1 MRIFGKEKKD
11 SLQDKKL
18 KNILNINNIKSI
30 KTIKTI
36 MIVSIIVAS
45 CLLFLNN
52 SLASTDVMELKKVS
66 AFNIVSKA
74 IQLILYVIRF
84 IFLIIAIVIYTLISI
99 TFAGE
104 FVSVDQI
111 FFGKISFLNLDFLL
125 SAQSGKMN
133 VTYTDTI
140 SRVYWIIFYLV
151 IGIHFLLLIIGSIR
165 SMLEMQTADK
175 KAQNKELL
183 TSWIKGMVML
193 FSVIFIAFTM
203 LYVNDYICKALDT
216 ALQNVKG
223 LSGNFILDLAAR
235 SMKGIGLDANIA
247 FMFAIAI
254 MVITSIMFFY
264 YVRRAVKVGY
274 LIMIA
279 PIVSL
284 TYVTGGLNGKSNA
297 YGKWIKEYSSNIF
310 IQLFHILI
318 YVSLIL
324 PMSSLGQIENE
335 TNIIKFVP
343 TLLLVFFGLGFI
355 YNAEKLIKKLFSE
368 HVSKAEDSKTSLVS
382 VIAVKELAQKTYGV
396 AKKGKEEIDKNR
408 TGNIKLKDNDE
419 DNKKADDDDKE
430 KETSVNTNESTDVE
444 TSDNLNTNTNEN
456 IDSENN
462 NNNEIDNAP
471 EVNSSA
477 IDSPDEEINIDDLE
491 DAGVKLSTFDKIKIA
506 AKRSSAKKSKK
517 LSGTKNIRNKKD
529 KKGIKKRLKG
539 AAISIGKFGLKVG
552 GAYTGAIIGQAA
564 NQEMFVGATVGA
576 ISGYTATK
584 KAIESTSKYR
594 GLSAKEKNEN
604 YRNSLRAT
612 ARQQV
617 KNVDRAGQIGT
628 YDKNGKLKS
637 FNTDTRTE
645 EGTRNAREYYKEI
658 IKKQNTI
665 DSKTGLSKLDMEY
678 KKAYTEYVK
687 NVAKERKLS
696 AEEAARAADQL
707 IDYILSDKKLIIEE
721 LNEKERNFVKA
732 INDQQIAMDMQAF
745 MQYTKPLEDNKNV
758 QMQEN
763 VLTDIEGTDLGAV
776 EDMITLLG
784 EAKEEVSGKLEELD
798 EKSDSDTNIN
808 TKNNIDLRSEMD
820 NKYKEV
826 MPKKL
831 RDNPRYNY
839 TYYDYLDEEDDENE
853 DEKNE

>member
-1 MRIFGKEKKD
+1 MKIFGKEIKD
-11 SLQDKKL
+11 SLKNKKL
-18 KNILNINNIKSI
+18 KNIININNI

-52 SLASTDVMELKKVS
+52 SLASTDVMDLKKVS
-66 AFNIVSKA
+66 AFNIASKA

-84 IFLIIAIVIYTLISI
+84 VFLILAITVYTLISI
-99 TFAGE
+99 IFAGE

-125 SAQSGKMN
+125 KAQGGKMN
-133 VTYTDTI
+133 VTYADTI
-140 SRVYWIIFYLV
+140 SRVYWMIFYLV

-183 TSWIKGMVML
+183 TSWLKGMVML

-216 ALQNVKG
+216 ALQNVNG

-235 SMKGIGLDANIA
+235 SIKGIGLDANIA
-247 FMFAIAI
+247 FMFAIAS

-324 PMSSLGQIENE
+324 PMSSLGQIEKE

-368 HVSKAEDSKTSLVS
+368 HISKAEDSKVSLAS
-382 VIAVKELAQKTYGV
+382 ALAVKQLAKQTYEI
-396 AKKGKEEIDKNR
+396 AKKGKEEVNKNR
-408 TGNIKLKDNDE
+408 TGDIKLKDNEE
-419 DNKKADDDDKE
+419 DNKKAGDDKNKDE
-430 KETSVNTNESTDVE
+430 SIKANETGNELKDSDV
-444 TSDNLNTNTNEN
+444 NTNTNEN
-456 IDSENN
+456 IESENN
-462 NNNEIDNAP
+462 NDNNEIENAP
-471 EVNSSA
+471 ELNSNV

-491 DAGVKLSTFDKIKIA
+491 NAGVKLSTFDKIKIA
-506 AKRSSAKKSKK
+506 AKRSSAKESKK
-517 LSGTKNIRNKKD
+517 LSDTKNIKNKKE

-539 AAISIGKFGLKVG
+539 AAIFAGKLGLKVG

-584 KAIESTSKYR
+584 KALESASNFR
-594 GLSAKEKNEN
+594 GLTAKQKNDN

-645 EGTRNAREYYKEI
+645 EGIRNAREYYKEI

-687 NVAKERKLS
+687 NVVKERKLS
-696 AEEAARAADQL
+696 AEEAAKAANQL
-707 IDYILSDKKLIIEE
+707 IDYILSDKKLIIED

-784 EAKEEVSGKLEELD
+784 EAKEEVSGKLEELG
-798 EKSDSDTNIN
+798 ENNESNTN
-808 TKNNIDLRSEMD
+808 TKNNIDLRLEMD
-820 NKYKEV
+820 NEYKEV

-839 TYYDYLDEEDDENE
+839 TYYDYLDEEDE
-853 DEKNE
+853 DEKK

>member
-1 MRIFGKEKKD
+1 MKIFGKEKKD

-18 KNILNINNIKSI
+18 RNIINIKNI

-52 SLASTDVMELKKVS
+52 SLASTDVMDLKKVS
-66 AFNIVSKA
+66 AFNIASKA

-84 IFLIIAIVIYTLISI
+84 IFLILAIAIYTLISI
-99 TFAGE
+99 IFAGE

-125 SAQSGKMN
+125 KAQGGKMN
-133 VTYTDTI
+133 VTYADTI
-140 SRVYWIIFYLV
+140 SRVYWMIFYLV

-183 TSWIKGMVML
+183 TSWLKGMVML

-235 SMKGIGLDANIA
+235 SIKGIGLDANIA
-247 FMFAIAI
+247 FMFAIAS

-324 PMSSLGQIENE
+324 PMSSLGQIEKE

-368 HVSKAEDSKTSLVS
+368 HISKAEDSKASLAS
-382 VIAVKELAQKTYGV
+382 ALAVKDLAQKTYGV
-396 AKKGKEEIDKNR
+396 AKKGKEELDKNR
-408 TGNIKLKDNDE
+408 TGNIKLKDSDE
-419 DNKKADDDDKE
+419 DNKKADDDKE
-430 KETSVNTNESTDVE
+430 KDTSVNTNESTDVE

-462 NNNEIDNAP
+462 NDNNEMENVP
-471 EVNSSA
+471 EVNSNI

-517 LSGTKNIRNKKD
+517 LSGTKNIRNKKE

-539 AAISIGKFGLKVG
+539 AAISVGKLGLKVG

-576 ISGYTATK
+576 ISGYTATN
-584 KAIESTSKYR
+584 KALESASNYR
-594 GLSAKEKNEN
+594 GLTAKQKNDN

-612 ARQQV
+612 AKEQV

-687 NVAKERKLS
+687 NVARERKIS
-696 AEEAARAADQL
+696 AEEAAKAADQL
-707 IDYILSDKKLIIEE
+707 IDYILSDKKLIIKE

-745 MQYTKPLEDNKNV
+745 MQYTKPLEDNKKV

-763 VLTDIEGTDLGAV
+763 VLTDVEGTDLGAV

>member
-1 MRIFGKEKKD
+1 MKIFGKEKKD
-11 SLQDKKL
+11 SLKEKKL
-18 KNILNINNIKSI
+18 KNIINIKNI

-52 SLASTDVMELKKVS
+52 SLASTDVMELKRVS

-133 VTYTDTI
+133 ATYTDTI

-235 SMKGIGLDANIA
+235 SIKGIGLDANIA
-247 FMFAIAI
+247 FMFAIAS

-324 PMSSLGQIENE
+324 PMSSLGQIEKE

-368 HVSKAEDSKTSLVS
+368 HISKAEDSKASLAS
-382 VIAVKELAQKTYGV
+382 ALAVKKLAKQTYGI
-396 AKKGKEEIDKNR
+396 AKKGKEEVDKNR
-408 TGNIKLKDNDE
+408 TGNIKLKDNEE
-419 DNKKADDDDKE
+419 DNKKVDDDKE

-462 NNNEIDNAP
+462 NYNNEMENVP
-471 EVNSSA
+471 EVNSNI

-517 LSGTKNIRNKKD
+517 LSGTKNIRNKKE

-539 AAISIGKFGLKVG
+539 AAISVGKLGLKVG

-576 ISGYTATK
+576 ISGYTATN
-584 KAIESTSKYR
+584 KALESASNYR
-594 GLSAKEKNEN
+594 GLTAKQKNDN

-612 ARQQV
+612 AKEQV
-617 KNVDRAGQIGT
+617 KNVDRAGQIGA

-687 NVAKERKLS
+687 NVARERKIS
-696 AEEAARAADQL
+696 AEEAAKAADQL
-707 IDYILSDKKLIIEE
+707 IDYILSDKKLIIKE

-745 MQYTKPLEDNKNV
+745 MQYTKPLEDNKKV

-763 VLTDIEGTDLGAV
+763 VLTDVEGTDLGAV

-784 EAKEEVSGKLEELD
+784 EAKEEVSGKLEELG
-798 EKSDSDTNIN
+798 ENNESNLN
-808 TKNNIDLRSEMD
+808 TKDNIDLRTEMD
-820 NKYKEV
+820 NEYKEV

-839 TYYDYLDEEDDENE
+839 TYYDYLDEEDE
-853 DEKNE
+853 DEKNK

>member
-11 SLQDKKL
+11 SLKEKNL
-18 KNILNINNIKSI
+18 KNIINIKNI

-36 MIVSIIVAS
+36 MIISIIVVS

-66 AFNIVSKA
+66 AFNIASKA

-84 IFLIIAIVIYTLISI
+84 VFLILAIVIYTLISI

-125 SAQSGKMN
+125 NAQSGKMN
-133 VTYTDTI
+133 ATYTDTI
-140 SRVYWIIFYLV
+140 SRVYWMIFYLV
-151 IGIHFLLLIIGSIR
+151 IGIHFLLLIVGSIR

-324 PMSSLGQIENE
+324 PMSSLGQIESE

-355 YNAEKLIKKLFSE
+355 YNAEKLIKKLFAE
-368 HVSKAEDSKTSLVS
+368 HISKAEDSKASLGS
-382 VIAVKELAQKTYGV
+382 AIAVKELAQKAYGV

-408 TGNIKLKDNDE
+408 TGDIKLKDNGE
-419 DNKKADDDDKE
+419 SNKKADDDKNKDR
-430 KETSVNTNESTDVE
+430 SVNANENESINVD
-444 TSDNLNTNTNEN
+444 TSDNANEN

-462 NNNEIDNAP
+462 NYDNEIGNVS
-471 EVNSSA
+471 EVNSSE
-477 IDSPDEEINIDDLE
+477 INLPDEEINIDDLE
-491 DAGVKLSTFDKIKIA
+491 NAGVKLSTFDKIKIA
-506 AKRSSAKKSKK
+506 TKRSSAKDSKK
-517 LSGTKNIRNKKD
+517 LSGTKNIRNKKE

-539 AAISIGKFGLKVG
+539 AAISVGKLGLKVG

-584 KAIESTSKYR
+584 KALESVSNYR
-594 GLSAKEKNEN
+594 GLTAKQKNDN

-665 DSKTGLSKLDMEY
+665 DNKTGLSKLDMEY

-784 EAKEEVSGKLEELD
+784 EAKEEVSGKMEELG
-798 EKSDSDTNIN
+798 ENNESNLN
-808 TKNNIDLRSEMD
+808 AENNIDLRSEMD
-820 NKYKEV
+820 NEYKEV

>member
-1 MRIFGKEKKD
+1 MKIFGKEKKD

-18 KNILNINNIKSI
+18 KNIIKINNIK
-30 KTIKTI
+30 TIKII

-52 SLASTDVMELKKVS
+52 SLASTDVMDLKKVS
-66 AFNIVSKA
+66 AFNIASKA

-84 IFLIIAIVIYTLISI
+84 VFLILAIAIYTLISI

-125 SAQSGKMN
+125 KAQGGKMN
-133 VTYTDTI
+133 VTYADTI
-140 SRVYWIIFYLV
+140 SRVYWMIFYLV
-151 IGIHFLLLIIGSIR
+151 IGIHFLLLIVGSIR

-183 TSWIKGMVML
+183 TSWLKGMVML

-216 ALQNVKG
+216 ALQNVNG

-235 SMKGIGLDANIA
+235 SIKGIGLDANIA
-247 FMFAIAI
+247 FMFAIAS

-324 PMSSLGQIENE
+324 PMSSLGQIEKE

-368 HVSKAEDSKTSLVS
+368 HISKAEDSKASLLS
-382 VIAVKELAQKTYGV
+382 ALAVKQLAEKAYGI
-396 AKKGKEEIDKNR
+396 AKKGKEEVDKNR
-408 TGNIKLKDNDE
+408 TGNIKLKDNEE
-419 DNKKADDDDKE
+419 DNKKAGDDKN
-430 KETSVNTNESTDVE
+430 KDASVNANETGVE
-444 TSDNLNTNTNEN
+444 FKDSDSNTNINEN
-456 IDSENN
+456 IESENN
-462 NNNEIDNAP
+462 NDNNEIENVP
-471 EVNSSA
+471 EVNSNI
-477 IDSPDEEINIDDLE
+477 IDSPDEEISIDDLE
-491 DAGVKLSTFDKIKIA
+491 NAGVKLSTFDKIKIA

-517 LSGTKNIRNKKD
+517 LSGTKNIRKKKE

-539 AAISIGKFGLKVG
+539 TAIFAGKLGLKVG

-584 KAIESTSKYR
+584 KVLESASNYR
-594 GLSAKEKNEN
+594 GLTAKQKNDN
-604 YRNSLRAT
+604 YRNSLRTT
-612 ARQQV
+612 AKEQV

-687 NVAKERKLS
+687 NVVKERKLS
-696 AEEAARAADQL
+696 AEEAAKAANQL
-707 IDYILSDKKLIIEE
+707 IDYILSDKKLIIKE

-763 VLTDIEGTDLGAV
+763 VLTDVEGTDLGAV

-784 EAKEEVSGKLEELD
+784 EAKEEVSGKLEEFG
-798 EKSDSDTNIN
+798 ENSKSDTN
-808 TKNNIDLRSEMD
+808 TGNNIDLRKEMD
-820 NKYKEV
+820 NEYKEV

-839 TYYDYLDEEDDENE
+839 TYYDYLDEEDEEDE
-853 DEKNE
+853 DEKN

>member
-1 MRIFGKEKKD
+1 MKIFGKEKKD

-18 KNILNINNIKSI
+18 RNIISINNI

-36 MIVSIIVAS
+36 MIISIIVAS

-52 SLASTDVMELKKVS
+52 SLASTDVMDLKKVS
-66 AFNIVSKA
+66 AFNIASKA

-84 IFLIIAIVIYTLISI
+84 IFLILAIAAYTLISI
-99 TFAGE
+99 IFAGE

-125 SAQSGKMN
+125 KAQGGKMN
-133 VTYTDTI
+133 ITYADTI
-140 SRVYWIIFYLV
+140 SRVYWMIFYLV

-183 TSWIKGMVML
+183 TSWLKGMVML

-247 FMFAIAI
+247 FMFAIAS

-324 PMSSLGQIENE
+324 PMSSLGQIEKE

-368 HVSKAEDSKTSLVS
+368 HISKAEDSKASLAS
-382 VIAVKELAQKTYGV
+382 ALAVKKLAKQTYGI
-396 AKKGKEEIDKNR
+396 AKKGKEEVDKNR
-408 TGNIKLKDNDE
+408 TGNIKLKDNEE
-419 DNKKADDDDKE
+419 DNKKVDDDKN
-430 KETSVNTNESTDVE
+430 KDASVNANETGVE
-444 TSDNLNTNTNEN
+444 LKDSDSNTNIDEN
-456 IDSENN
+456 IESENN
-462 NNNEIDNAP
+462 DNNEIENIP
-471 EVNSSA
+471 EVNSNI
-477 IDSPDEEINIDDLE
+477 IDSPDEEISIDDLE
-491 DAGVKLSTFDKIKIA
+491 NAGVKLSTFDKIKIA
-506 AKRSSAKKSKK
+506 AKRSGAKKSKK
-517 LSGTKNIRNKKD
+517 LSGTKNIRNKKE
-529 KKGIKKRLKG
+529 KKGIKKKLKG
-539 AAISIGKFGLKVG
+539 VAISVGKLGLKVG

-576 ISGYTATK
+576 ISGYTATN
-584 KAIESTSKYR
+584 KALESASNYR
-594 GLSAKEKNEN
+594 GLTAKQKNDN
-604 YRNSLRAT
+604 YRNALRAT
-612 ARQQV
+612 AKEQV

-696 AEEAARAADQL
+696 AEEAAKAADQL
-707 IDYILSDKKLIIEE
+707 IDYILSDKKLIIKE

-745 MQYTKPLEDNKNV
+745 MQYTKPLEDNKKV

-763 VLTDIEGTDLGAV
+763 VLTDVEGTDLGAV

-784 EAKEEVSGKLEELD
+784 EAKEEVSGKLEELG
-798 EKSDSDTNIN
+798 ENNESNLN
-808 TKNNIDLRSEMD
+808 TKDNIDLRTEMD
-820 NKYKEV
+820 NEYKEV

-839 TYYDYLDEEDDENE
+839 TYYDYLDEEDEENK
-853 DEKNE
+853 DEKNK

>member
-11 SLQDKKL
+11 SLKEKKL
-18 KNILNINNIKSI
+18 KNIINIKNI

-36 MIVSIIVAS
+36 MIISIIVVS

-66 AFNIVSKA
+66 AFNIASKA

-84 IFLIIAIVIYTLISI
+84 VFLILAIVIYTLISI

-133 VTYTDTI
+133 ATYTDTI
-140 SRVYWIIFYLV
+140 SRVYWMIFYLV
-151 IGIHFLLLIIGSIR
+151 IGIHFLLLIVGSIR

-324 PMSSLGQIENE
+324 PMSSLGQIESE

-355 YNAEKLIKKLFSE
+355 YNAEKLIKKLFAE
-368 HVSKAEDSKTSLVS
+368 HISKAEDSKASLGS
-382 VIAVKELAQKTYGV
+382 AIAVKELAQKAYGV

-408 TGNIKLKDNDE
+408 TGDIKLKDNGE
-419 DNKKADDDDKE
+419 SNKKADDDKNKDR
-430 KETSVNTNESTDVE
+430 SVNANENESINVD
-444 TSDNLNTNTNEN
+444 TSDNANEN

-462 NNNEIDNAP
+462 NYDNEIENVS
-471 EVNSSA
+471 EVNSSE
-477 IDSPDEEINIDDLE
+477 INLPDEEINIDDLE
-491 DAGVKLSTFDKIKIA
+491 NAGVKLSTFDKIKIA
-506 AKRSSAKKSKK
+506 TKRSSAKDSKK
-517 LSGTKNIRNKKD
+517 LSGTKNIRNKKE

-539 AAISIGKFGLKVG
+539 AAISVGKLGLKVG

-584 KAIESTSKYR
+584 KALESVSNYR
-594 GLSAKEKNEN
+594 GLTAKQENDN

-665 DSKTGLSKLDMEY
+665 DNKTGLSKLDMEY

-784 EAKEEVSGKLEELD
+784 EAKEEVSGKMEELG
-798 EKSDSDTNIN
+798 ENNESNLN
-808 TKNNIDLRSEMD
+808 AENNIDLRSEMD
-820 NKYKEV
+820 NEYKEV

>member
-1 MRIFGKEKKD
+1 MKIFGKEKKD
-11 SLQDKKL
+11 SLRDKKL
-18 KNILNINNIKSI
+18 RNIINIKNI

-52 SLASTDVMELKKVS
+52 SLASTDVMDLKKVS
-66 AFNIVSKA
+66 AFNIASKA

-84 IFLIIAIVIYTLISI
+84 IFLILAIAAYTLISI
-99 TFAGE
+99 IFAGE

-125 SAQSGKMN
+125 KAQGGKMN
-133 VTYTDTI
+133 VTYADTI
-140 SRVYWIIFYLV
+140 SRVYWMIFYLV

-183 TSWIKGMVML
+183 TSWLKGMVML

-235 SMKGIGLDANIA
+235 SIKGIGLDANIA
-247 FMFAIAI
+247 FMFAIAS

-324 PMSSLGQIENE
+324 PMSSLGQIEKE

-368 HVSKAEDSKTSLVS
+368 HISKAEDSKASLAS
-382 VIAVKELAQKTYGV
+382 ALAVKDLAQKTYGV
-396 AKKGKEEIDKNR
+396 AKKGKEELDKNR
-408 TGNIKLKDNDE
+408 TGNIKLKDSDE
-419 DNKKADDDDKE
+419 DNKKADDDKE

-576 ISGYTATK
+576 ISGYTATN
-584 KAIESTSKYR
+584 KALESASNYR
-594 GLSAKEKNEN
+594 GLTAKQKNDN
-604 YRNSLRAT
+604 YRNALRAT
-612 ARQQV
+612 AKEQV

-687 NVAKERKLS
+687 NVARERKIS
-696 AEEAARAADQL
+696 AEEAAKAADQL
-707 IDYILSDKKLIIEE
+707 IDYILSDKKLIIKE

-745 MQYTKPLEDNKNV
+745 MQYTKPLEDNKKV

-763 VLTDIEGTDLGAV
+763 VLTDVEGTDLGAV

-784 EAKEEVSGKLEELD
+784 EAKEEVSGKLEELG
-798 EKSDSDTNIN
+798 ENNESNLN
-808 TKNNIDLRSEMD
+808 TKDNIDLRTEMD
-820 NKYKEV
+820 NEYKEV

-839 TYYDYLDEEDDENE
+839 TYYDYLDEEDEENK
-853 DEKNE
+853 DEKNK

>member
-11 SLQDKKL
+11 SLKEKKL
-18 KNILNINNIKSI
+18 KNIINIKNI

-36 MIVSIIVAS
+36 MIISIIVVS

-52 SLASTDVMELKKVS
+52 SLASTDVMELKRVS

-84 IFLIIAIVIYTLISI
+84 IFLILAIAAYTLISI
-99 TFAGE
+99 IFAGE

-125 SAQSGKMN
+125 KAQGGKMN
-133 VTYTDTI
+133 VTYADTI
-140 SRVYWIIFYLV
+140 SRVYWMIFYLV

-183 TSWIKGMVML
+183 TSWLKGMVML

-235 SMKGIGLDANIA
+235 SIKGIGLDANIA
-247 FMFAIAI
+247 FMFAIAS

-368 HVSKAEDSKTSLVS
+368 HISKAEDSKASLAS
-382 VIAVKELAQKTYGV
+382 ALAVKDLAQKTYGV

-462 NNNEIDNAP
+462 NYNNEIDNAP
-471 EVNSSA
+471 EANSSA

-604 YRNSLRAT
+604 YRNALRAT
-612 ARQQV
+612 AKEQV
-617 KNVDRAGQIGT
+617 KNVDRAGQIGA

-665 DSKTGLSKLDMEY
+665 DNKTGLSKLDMEY

-687 NVAKERKLS
+687 NVARERKIS
-696 AEEAARAADQL
+696 AEEAAKAADQL
-707 IDYILSDKKLIIEE
+707 IDYILSDKKLIIKE

-745 MQYTKPLEDNKNV
+745 MQYTKPLEDNKKV

-763 VLTDIEGTDLGAV
+763 VLTDVEGTDLGAV

-784 EAKEEVSGKLEELD
+784 EAKEEVSGKMEELG
-798 EKSDSDTNIN
+798 ENNESNLN
-808 TKNNIDLRSEMD
+808 AENNIDLRSEMD
-820 NKYKEV
+820 NEYKEV

>member
-1 MRIFGKEKKD
+1 MKIFGKEKKD
-11 SLQDKKL
+11 SLKEKKL
-18 KNILNINNIKSI
+18 KNIINIKNI

-52 SLASTDVMELKKVS
+52 SLASTDVMDLKKVS
-66 AFNIVSKA
+66 AFNIASKA

-84 IFLIIAIVIYTLISI
+84 IFLILAIAAYTLISI
-99 TFAGE
+99 IFAGE

-125 SAQSGKMN
+125 KAQGGKMN
-133 VTYTDTI
+133 ITYADTI
-140 SRVYWIIFYLV
+140 SRVYWMIFYLV

-183 TSWIKGMVML
+183 TSWLKGMVML

-235 SMKGIGLDANIA
+235 SIKGIGLDANIA
-247 FMFAIAI
+247 FMFAIAS

-324 PMSSLGQIENE
+324 PMSSLGQIEKE

-368 HVSKAEDSKTSLVS
+368 HISKAEDSKASLAS
-382 VIAVKELAQKTYGV
+382 ALAVKDLAQKTYGV
-396 AKKGKEEIDKNR
+396 AKKGKEELDKNR
-408 TGNIKLKDNDE
+408 TGNIKLKDSDE
-419 DNKKADDDDKE
+419 DNKKADDDKE

-462 NNNEIDNAP
+462 NDNNEMENVP
-471 EVNSSA
+471 EVNSNI

-517 LSGTKNIRNKKD
+517 LSGTKNIRNKKE

-539 AAISIGKFGLKVG
+539 AAISVGKLGLKVG

-576 ISGYTATK
+576 ISGYTATN
-584 KAIESTSKYR
+584 KALESASNYR
-594 GLSAKEKNEN
+594 GLTAKQKNDN
-604 YRNSLRAT
+604 YRNALRAT
-612 ARQQV
+612 AKEQV

-687 NVAKERKLS
+687 NVARERKIS
-696 AEEAARAADQL
+696 AEEAAKAADQL
-707 IDYILSDKKLIIEE
+707 IDYILSDKKLIIKE

-745 MQYTKPLEDNKNV
+745 MRYTKPLEDNKNV

-763 VLTDIEGTDLGAV
+763 VLTDVEGTDLGAV

-820 NKYKEV
+820 NEYKEV

-839 TYYDYLDEEDDENE
+839 TYYDYLDEEDEENK
-853 DEKNE
+853 DEKNK

>member
-1 MRIFGKEKKD
+1 MKIFGKEKKD
-11 SLQDKKL
+11 SLKEKKL
-18 KNILNINNIKSI
+18 KNIINIKNI

-52 SLASTDVMELKKVS
+52 SLASTDVMDLKKVS
-66 AFNIVSKA
+66 AFNIASKA

-84 IFLIIAIVIYTLISI
+84 IFLILAIAAYTLISI
-99 TFAGE
+99 IFAGE

-125 SAQSGKMN
+125 KAQGGKMN
-133 VTYTDTI
+133 ITYADTI
-140 SRVYWIIFYLV
+140 SRVYWMIFYLV

-183 TSWIKGMVML
+183 TSWLKGMVML

-235 SMKGIGLDANIA
+235 SIKGIGLDANIA
-247 FMFAIAI
+247 FMFAIAS

-324 PMSSLGQIENE
+324 PMSSLGQIEKE

-368 HVSKAEDSKTSLVS
+368 HISKAEDSKASLAS
-382 VIAVKELAQKTYGV
+382 ALAVKDLAQKTYGV
-396 AKKGKEEIDKNR
+396 AKKGKEEVDKNR
-408 TGNIKLKDNDE
+408 TGNIKLKDNEE
-419 DNKKADDDDKE
+419 DNKKVDDDKE

-506 AKRSSAKKSKK
+506 AKRSSTKKSKK
-517 LSGTKNIRNKKD
+517 LSGTKNIRNKKE

-539 AAISIGKFGLKVG
+539 AAISVGKLGLKVG

-576 ISGYTATK
+576 ISGYTATN
-584 KAIESTSKYR
+584 KALESASNYR
-594 GLSAKEKNEN
+594 GLTAKQKNDN

-612 ARQQV
+612 AKEQV

-687 NVAKERKLS
+687 NVARERKIS
-696 AEEAARAADQL
+696 AEEAAKAADQL
-707 IDYILSDKKLIIEE
+707 IDYILSDKKLIIKE

-745 MQYTKPLEDNKNV
+745 MQYTKPLEDNKKV

-763 VLTDIEGTDLGAV
+763 VLTDVEGTDLGAV

>member
-1 MRIFGKEKKD
+1 MKIFGKEKKD
-11 SLQDKKL
+11 SLKEKKL
-18 KNILNINNIKSI
+18 KNIINIKNI

-52 SLASTDVMELKKVS
+52 SLASTDVMDLKKVS
-66 AFNIVSKA
+66 AFNIASKA

-84 IFLIIAIVIYTLISI
+84 VFLIIAITIYDLISI

-125 SAQSGKMN
+125 KGQGGKMN
-133 VTYTDTI
+133 VTYADTI
-140 SRVYWIIFYLV
+140 SRVYWMIFYLV

-183 TSWIKGMVML
+183 TSWLKGMVML

-203 LYVNDYICKALDT
+203 LYVNDYICKALDS
-216 ALQNVKG
+216 ALQNVNG

-235 SMKGIGLDANIA
+235 SIKGIGLDANIA
-247 FMFAIAI
+247 FMFAIAS

-324 PMSSLGQIENE
+324 PMSSLGQIEKE

-368 HVSKAEDSKTSLVS
+368 HISKAEDSKASLAS
-382 VIAVKELAQKTYGV
+382 ALAVKDLAQKTYGV
-396 AKKGKEEIDKNR
+396 AKKGKEELDKNR
-408 TGNIKLKDNDE
+408 TGNIKLKDSDE
-419 DNKKADDDDKE
+419 DNKKADDDKE

-539 AAISIGKFGLKVG
+539 AAISIGKLGLKVG

-604 YRNSLRAT
+604 YRNALRAT
-612 ARQQV
+612 AKEQV
-617 KNVDRAGQIGT
+617 KNVDRAGQIGA

-707 IDYILSDKKLIIEE
+707 IDYILSDKKLIIKE

-745 MQYTKPLEDNKNV
+745 MQYTKPLEDNKKV

-763 VLTDIEGTDLGAV
+763 VLTDVEGTDLGAV

-784 EAKEEVSGKLEELD
+784 EAKEEVSVKLEELG
-798 EKSDSDTNIN
+798 ENNESNLN
-808 TKNNIDLRSEMD
+808 TKDNIDLRTEMD
-820 NKYKEV
+820 NEYKEV

-839 TYYDYLDEEDDENE
+839 TYYDYLDEEDEENK
-853 DEKNE
+853 DEKNK

>member
-1 MRIFGKEKKD
+1 MRILGKEKKD
-11 SLQDKKL
+11 SLKEKKL
-18 KNILNINNIKSI
+18 KNIININNI

-36 MIVSIIVAS
+36 MIVSIIVVS

-52 SLASTDVMELKKVS
+52 SLASTDVMDLKKVS
-66 AFNIVSKA
+66 AFNIASKA

-84 IFLIIAIVIYTLISI
+84 IFLILAIAAYTLISI
-99 TFAGE
+99 IFAGE

-125 SAQSGKMN
+125 KAQGGKMN
-133 VTYTDTI
+133 VTYADTI
-140 SRVYWIIFYLV
+140 SKVYWMIFYLV
-151 IGIHFLLLIIGSIR
+151 IGIHFLLLIVGSIR

-183 TSWIKGMVML
+183 TSWLKGMVML

-235 SMKGIGLDANIA
+235 SIKGIGLDANIA

-324 PMSSLGQIENE
+324 PMSSLGQIEKE

-368 HVSKAEDSKTSLVS
+368 HISKAEDSKASLAS
-382 VIAVKELAQKTYGV
+382 ALAVKDLAQKTYGV
-396 AKKGKEEIDKNR
+396 AKKGKEELDKNR
-408 TGNIKLKDNDE
+408 TGNIKLKDSDE
-419 DNKKADDDDKE
+419 DNKKADDDKE

-462 NNNEIDNAP
+462 NDNNEMENVP
-471 EVNSSA
+471 EVNSNI

-517 LSGTKNIRNKKD
+517 LSGTKNIRNKKE

-539 AAISIGKFGLKVG
+539 AAISVGKLGLKVG

-576 ISGYTATK
+576 ISGYTATN
-584 KAIESTSKYR
+584 KALESASNYR
-594 GLSAKEKNEN
+594 GLTAKQKNDN

-612 ARQQV
+612 AKEQV

-687 NVAKERKLS
+687 NVARERKIS
-696 AEEAARAADQL
+696 AEEAAKAADQL
-707 IDYILSDKKLIIEE
+707 IDYILSDKKLIIKE

-745 MQYTKPLEDNKNV
+745 MQYTKPLEDNKKV

-763 VLTDIEGTDLGAV
+763 VLTDVEGTDLGAV

-784 EAKEEVSGKLEELD
+784 EAKEEVSGKLEELG
-798 EKSDSDTNIN
+798 ENNELNLN
-808 TKNNIDLRSEMD
+808 TKDNIDLRTEMD
-820 NKYKEV
+820 NEYKEV

-839 TYYDYLDEEDDENE
+839 TYYDYLDEEDEENK
-853 DEKNE
+853 DEKNK

>member
-1 MRIFGKEKKD
+1 
-11 SLQDKKL
+11 
-18 KNILNINNIKSI
+18 
-30 KTIKTI
+30 
-36 MIVSIIVAS
+36 
-45 CLLFLNN
+45 
-52 SLASTDVMELKKVS
+52 
-66 AFNIVSKA
+66 
-74 IQLILYVIRF
+74 
-84 IFLIIAIVIYTLISI
+84 
-99 TFAGE
+99 
-104 FVSVDQI
+104 
-111 FFGKISFLNLDFLL
+111 
-125 SAQSGKMN
+125 
-133 VTYTDTI
+133 
-140 SRVYWIIFYLV
+140 
-151 IGIHFLLLIIGSIR
+151 
-165 SMLEMQTADK
+165 
-175 KAQNKELL
+175 
-183 TSWIKGMVML
+183 
-193 FSVIFIAFTM
+193 
-203 LYVNDYICKALDT
+203 
-216 ALQNVKG
+216 
-223 LSGNFILDLAAR
+223 
-235 SMKGIGLDANIA
+235 MKGIGLDANIA

-324 PMSSLGQIENE
+324 PMSSLGQIESE

-368 HVSKAEDSKTSLVS
+368 HISKAEDSKASLGS
-382 VIAVKELAQKTYGV
+382 VIAVKELAQKAYGV

-408 TGNIKLKDNDE
+408 TGDIKLKDNGE
-419 DNKKADDDDKE
+419 SNKKADDDKNKDR
-430 KETSVNTNESTDVE
+430 SVNANENENESINVD
-444 TSDNLNTNTNEN
+444 TSDNANEN

-462 NNNEIDNAP
+462 NYNNEIENVP
-471 EVNSSA
+471 EVNSSE
-477 IDSPDEEINIDDLE
+477 INSPDEEINIDDLE
-491 DAGVKLSTFDKIKIA
+491 NAGVKLSTFDKIKIA

-517 LSGTKNIRNKKD
+517 LSGTKNIRNKKE

-539 AAISIGKFGLKVG
+539 TAISIGKLGLKVG

-584 KAIESTSKYR
+584 KAMESASNYR
-594 GLSAKEKNEN
+594 GLTAKQKNDN

-687 NVAKERKLS
+687 NVAKERKIS
-696 AEEAARAADQL
+696 AEEAAKAADQL

-721 LNEKERNFVKA
+721 LNEKERNLVKA

-745 MQYTKPLEDNKNV
+745 MHYTKPLEDNKNV

-784 EAKEEVSGKLEELD
+784 EAKEEVSGKMEELG
-798 EKSDSDTNIN
+798 ENNESNLN
-808 TKNNIDLRSEMD
+808 AENNIDLRSEMD
-820 NKYKEV
+820 NEYKEV

>member
-1 MRIFGKEKKD
+1 
-11 SLQDKKL
+11 
-18 KNILNINNIKSI
+18 
-30 KTIKTI
+30 
-36 MIVSIIVAS
+36 
-45 CLLFLNN
+45 
-52 SLASTDVMELKKVS
+52 
-66 AFNIVSKA
+66 
-74 IQLILYVIRF
+74 
-84 IFLIIAIVIYTLISI
+84 
-99 TFAGE
+99 
-104 FVSVDQI
+104 
-111 FFGKISFLNLDFLL
+111 
-125 SAQSGKMN
+125 
-133 VTYTDTI
+133 
-140 SRVYWIIFYLV
+140 
-151 IGIHFLLLIIGSIR
+151 
-165 SMLEMQTADK
+165 
-175 KAQNKELL
+175 
-183 TSWIKGMVML
+183 
-193 FSVIFIAFTM
+193 
-203 LYVNDYICKALDT
+203 
-216 ALQNVKG
+216 
-223 LSGNFILDLAAR
+223 
-235 SMKGIGLDANIA
+235 
-247 FMFAIAI
+247 
-254 MVITSIMFFY
+254 
-264 YVRRAVKVGY
+264 
-274 LIMIA
+274 
-279 PIVSL
+279 
-284 TYVTGGLNGKSNA
+284 
-297 YGKWIKEYSSNIF
+297 
-310 IQLFHILI
+310 
-318 YVSLIL
+318 
-324 PMSSLGQIENE
+324 MSSLGQIEKE

-368 HVSKAEDSKTSLVS
+368 HISKAEDSKASLAS
-382 VIAVKELAQKTYGV
+382 ALAVKDLAQKTYGV
-396 AKKGKEEIDKNR
+396 AKKGKEELDKNR
-408 TGNIKLKDNDE
+408 TGNIKLKDNEE
-419 DNKKADDDDKE
+419 DNKKVDDDKNA
-430 KETSVNTNESTDVE
+430 SVNANETGVE
-444 TSDNLNTNTNEN
+444 LKNSDANTNIDEN
-456 IDSENN
+456 IESENN
-462 NNNEIDNAP
+462 NDNNEMENVP
-471 EVNSSA
+471 EVNSNI

-687 NVAKERKLS
+687 NVARERKIS
-696 AEEAARAADQL
+696 AEEAAKAADQL
-707 IDYILSDKKLIIEE
+707 IDYILSDKKLIIKE

-763 VLTDIEGTDLGAV
+763 VLTDVEGTDLGAV

-784 EAKEEVSGKLEELD
+784 EAKEEVSGKLEEFGENNESNL
-798 EKSDSDTNIN
+798 N
-808 TKNNIDLRSEMD
+808 TKDNIDLRTEMD
-820 NKYKEV
+820 NEYKEV

-839 TYYDYLDEEDDENE
+839 TYYDYLDEEDEENK
-853 DEKNE
+853 DEKNK

>member
-1 MRIFGKEKKD
+1 MRILGKEKKD
-11 SLQDKKL
+11 SLKVKKL
-18 KNILNINNIKSI
+18 KNIININNI

-36 MIVSIIVAS
+36 MIISIIVVS

-52 SLASTDVMELKKVS
+52 SLASTDVMELKRVS

-84 IFLIIAIVIYTLISI
+84 VFLILAITVYTLISI
-99 TFAGE
+99 IFAGE

-125 SAQSGKMN
+125 KAQGGKMN
-133 VTYTDTI
+133 VTYADTI
-140 SRVYWIIFYLV
+140 SKVYWMIFYLV
-151 IGIHFLLLIIGSIR
+151 IGIHFLLLIVGSIR

-183 TSWIKGMVML
+183 TSWLKGMVML
-193 FSVIFIAFTM
+193 FSIIFIAFTM

-235 SMKGIGLDANIA
+235 SIKGIGLDANIA
-247 FMFAIAI
+247 FMFAIAS

-324 PMSSLGQIENE
+324 PMSSLGQIESE

-368 HVSKAEDSKTSLVS
+368 HISKAEDSKASLLS
-382 VIAVKELAQKTYGV
+382 ALAVKQLAEKAYGI
-396 AKKGKEEIDKNR
+396 AKKGKEEVDKNR

-419 DNKKADDDDKE
+419 DNKKVDDDKNKDE
-430 KETSVNTNESTDVE
+430 SIKANETGNELKDPDVNTNI
-444 TSDNLNTNTNEN
+444 NEN
-456 IDSENN
+456 IESENN
-462 NNNEIDNAP
+462 NDNNEIENAP
-471 EVNSSA
+471 ELNSNT

-491 DAGVKLSTFDKIKIA
+491 NAGVKLSTFDKIKIA
-506 AKRSSAKKSKK
+506 TKRSSAKKSKK
-517 LSGTKNIRNKKD
+517 LSGTKNIRKKKE

-539 AAISIGKFGLKVG
+539 TAIFAGKLGLKVG

-584 KAIESTSKYR
+584 KALESASNYR
-594 GLSAKEKNEN
+594 GLTAKQKNDN
-604 YRNSLRAT
+604 YRNALRNT
-612 ARQQV
+612 AKEQV

-658 IKKQNTI
+658 NKKQNTI

-687 NVAKERKLS
+687 NVVKERKLS
-696 AEEAARAADQL
+696 AEEAAKAANQL
-707 IDYILSDKKLIIEE
+707 IDYILSDKKLIIED

-784 EAKEEVSGKLEELD
+784 EAKEEVSGKLEELG
-798 EKSDSDTNIN
+798 ENSKSDTN
-808 TKNNIDLRSEMD
+808 TGNNIDLRKEMD
-820 NKYKEV
+820 NEYKEV

-831 RDNPRYNY
+831 RDNSRYNY
-839 TYYDYLDEEDDENE
+839 TYYDYLDEEDEDE
-853 DEKNE
+853 DEKK

>member
-1 MRIFGKEKKD
+1 MRILGKEKKD
-11 SLQDKKL
+11 SLKEKNL
-18 KNILNINNIKSI
+18 KNIINIKNI

-36 MIVSIIVAS
+36 MIISIIVVS

-52 SLASTDVMELKKVS
+52 SLASTDVTELKRVS
-66 AFNIVSKA
+66 AFNIASKA

-84 IFLIIAIVIYTLISI
+84 VFLILAIAVYTLISI

-104 FVSVDQI
+104 FVSVDQM

-125 SAQSGKMN
+125 NAQGGKMN
-133 VTYTDTI
+133 ATYTDTI
-140 SRVYWIIFYLV
+140 SRVYWMIFYLV
-151 IGIHFLLLIIGSIR
+151 IGIHFLLLIVGSIR

-216 ALQNVKG
+216 ALQNVNG

-264 YVRRAVKVGY
+264 YLRRAVKVGY

-368 HVSKAEDSKTSLVS
+368 HISKAEDSKTSLVS

-396 AKKGKEEIDKNR
+396 AKKGKEELDKNR
-408 TGNIKLKDNDE
+408 TGDIKLKDNGE
-419 DNKKADDDDKE
+419 SNKKADDDKNKDR
-430 KETSVNTNESTDVE
+430 SVNANENESINVD
-444 TSDNLNTNTNEN
+444 TSDNANEN

-462 NNNEIDNAP
+462 NDNEIENVP
-471 EVNSSA
+471 EVNSSE
-477 IDSPDEEINIDDLE
+477 INSPDEEINIDDLQE
-491 DAGVKLSTFDKIKIA
+491 AGVKLSTFDKIKIA
-506 AKRSSAKKSKK
+506 TKRSSAKDSKK
-517 LSGTKNIRNKKD
+517 LSGTKNIRNKKE

-539 AAISIGKFGLKVG
+539 VAITAGKLGLKVG

-594 GLSAKEKNEN
+594 GLTAKQKNDN

-665 DSKTGLSKLDMEY
+665 DNKTGLSKLDMEY

-784 EAKEEVSGKLEELD
+784 EAKEEVSGKIEELG
-798 EKSDSDTNIN
+798 ENNESNLN
-808 TKNNIDLRSEMD
+808 AKNNIDLRSEMD
-820 NKYKEV
+820 NKYREV
-826 MPKKL
+826 MPEKL

>member
-1 MRIFGKEKKD
+1 MKIFGKEKKD
-11 SLQDKKL
+11 SLKEKKL
-18 KNILNINNIKSI
+18 KNIINIKNI

-52 SLASTDVMELKKVS
+52 SLASTDVMDLKKVS
-66 AFNIVSKA
+66 AFNIASKA

-84 IFLIIAIVIYTLISI
+84 IFLILAITIYDLISI

-125 SAQSGKMN
+125 KGQGGKMN
-133 VTYTDTI
+133 VTYADTI
-140 SRVYWIIFYLV
+140 SRVYWMIFYLV
-151 IGIHFLLLIIGSIR
+151 IGIHFLLLIVGSIR

-183 TSWIKGMVML
+183 TSWLKGMVML

-235 SMKGIGLDANIA
+235 SIKGIGLDANIA
-247 FMFAIAI
+247 FMFAIAS

-324 PMSSLGQIENE
+324 PMSSLGQIEKE

-368 HVSKAEDSKTSLVS
+368 HISKAEDSKASLAS
-382 VIAVKELAQKTYGV
+382 ALAVKDLAQKTYGV

-687 NVAKERKLS
+687 NVARERKIS
-696 AEEAARAADQL
+696 AEEAAKAADQL
-707 IDYILSDKKLIIEE
+707 IDYILSDKKLIIKE

-763 VLTDIEGTDLGAV
+763 VLTDVEGTDLGAV

-784 EAKEEVSGKLEELD
+784 EAKEEVSGKLEEFGENNESNL
-798 EKSDSDTNIN
+798 N
-808 TKNNIDLRSEMD
+808 TKDNIDLRTEMD
-820 NKYKEV
+820 NEYKEV

-839 TYYDYLDEEDDENE
+839 TYYDYLDEEDEENK
-853 DEKNE
+853 DEKNK

>member
-1 MRIFGKEKKD
+1 MRILGKEKKD
-11 SLQDKKL
+11 SLKEKNL
-18 KNILNINNIKSI
+18 KNIINIKNI

-36 MIVSIIVAS
+36 MIISIIVVS

-52 SLASTDVMELKKVS
+52 SLASTDVTELKRVS
-66 AFNIVSKA
+66 AFNIASKA

-84 IFLIIAIVIYTLISI
+84 VFLILAIAVYTLISI

-125 SAQSGKMN
+125 NAQSGKMN
-133 VTYTDTI
+133 ATYTDTI
-140 SRVYWIIFYLV
+140 SRVYWMIFYLV
-151 IGIHFLLLIIGSIR
+151 IGIHFLLLIVGSIR

-216 ALQNVKG
+216 ALQNVNG

-247 FMFAIAI
+247 FMFAIAS

-324 PMSSLGQIENE
+324 PMSSLGQIESE

-355 YNAEKLIKKLFSE
+355 YNAEKLIKKLFAE
-368 HVSKAEDSKTSLVS
+368 HISKAEDSKASLGS
-382 VIAVKELAQKTYGV
+382 AIAVKELAQKAYGV

-408 TGNIKLKDNDE
+408 TGDIKLKDNGE
-419 DNKKADDDDKE
+419 SNKKADDDKNKDR
-430 KETSVNTNESTDVE
+430 SVNANENESINVD
-444 TSDNLNTNTNEN
+444 TSDNANEN

-462 NNNEIDNAP
+462 NYDNEIENVP
-471 EVNSSA
+471 EVNSSE
-477 IDSPDEEINIDDLE
+477 INLPDEEINIDDLE
-491 DAGVKLSTFDKIKIA
+491 NAGVKLSTFDKIKIA

-517 LSGTKNIRNKKD
+517 LSGTKNIRNKKE

-539 AAISIGKFGLKVG
+539 AAISVGKLGLKVG

-584 KAIESTSKYR
+584 KALESASNYR
-594 GLSAKEKNEN
+594 GLTAKQKNDN

-612 ARQQV
+612 AKEQV

-665 DSKTGLSKLDMEY
+665 DNKTGLSKLDMEY

-784 EAKEEVSGKLEELD
+784 EAKEEVSGKMEELG
-798 EKSDSDTNIN
+798 ENNESNLN
-808 TKNNIDLRSEMD
+808 AENNIDLRSEMD
-820 NKYKEV
+820 NEYKEV

>member
-1 MRIFGKEKKD
+1 MRILGKEKKD
-11 SLQDKKL
+11 SLKEKKL
-18 KNILNINNIKSI
+18 KNIININNI

-36 MIVSIIVAS
+36 MIISIIVVS

-52 SLASTDVMELKKVS
+52 SLASTDVMELKRVS

-84 IFLIIAIVIYTLISI
+84 VFLILAITVYTLISI
-99 TFAGE
+99 IFAGE

-125 SAQSGKMN
+125 KAQGGKMN
-133 VTYTDTI
+133 VTYADTI
-140 SRVYWIIFYLV
+140 SRVYWMIFYLV
-151 IGIHFLLLIIGSIR
+151 IGIHFLLLIVGSIR

-183 TSWIKGMVML
+183 TSWLKGMVML

-235 SMKGIGLDANIA
+235 SIKGIGLDANIA

-324 PMSSLGQIENE
+324 PMSSLGQIESE

-368 HVSKAEDSKTSLVS
+368 HISKAEDSKASLLS
-382 VIAVKELAQKTYGV
+382 ALAVKQLAEKAYGV
-396 AKKGKEEIDKNR
+396 AKKGKEEVDKNR
-408 TGNIKLKDNDE
+408 TGNIKLKDNEE
-419 DNKKADDDDKE
+419 DNKKAGDDKN
-430 KETSVNTNESTDVE
+430 KDASVNANETGVE
-444 TSDNLNTNTNEN
+444 FKDSDSNTNIDEN
-456 IDSENN
+456 IESENDN
-462 NNNEIDNAP
+462 DNNEIENVP
-471 EVNSSA
+471 EVNSNT
-477 IDSPDEEINIDDLE
+477 IDSPDEEISIDDLE
-491 DAGVKLSTFDKIKIA
+491 NAGVKLSTFDKIKIA

-517 LSGTKNIRNKKD
+517 LSGTKNIRKKKE

-539 AAISIGKFGLKVG
+539 VATFTGKLGLKVG

-584 KAIESTSKYR
+584 KVLESASNYR
-594 GLSAKEKNEN
+594 GLTAKQKNDN
-604 YRNSLRAT
+604 YRNSLRTT
-612 ARQQV
+612 AKEQV

-687 NVAKERKLS
+687 NVVKERKLS
-696 AEEAARAADQL
+696 AEEAAKAADQL
-707 IDYILSDKKLIIEE
+707 IDYILSDKKLIIED

-784 EAKEEVSGKLEELD
+784 EAKEEVSGKLEEFG
-798 EKSDSDTNIN
+798 ENSKSDTN
-808 TKNNIDLRSEMD
+808 TGNNIDLRKEMD
-820 NKYKEV
+820 NEYKEV

-831 RDNPRYNY
+831 RDNPRYDY
-839 TYYDYLDEEDDENE
+839 TYYDYLDEEDE
-853 DEKNE
+853 DEKN